1 MCLPDQTQTRAS
13 VTRER
18 LHAYLLSTVMIIA
31 VGAPAFRNPDEDS
44 YPLSTYPMF
53 SRRRGRTNTVTSALA
68 IAGEREV
75 KVPPE
80 YVANAETMQAFRTL
94 TTAVMAGGEA
104 AQTLCQAIAR
114 RLPDASDPE
123 LAHAQRVELVTE
135 SVDAIDYLAGRAKPE
150 QRRVHAR
157 CAVGQARANP

>member
-1 MCLPDQTQTRAS
+1 

-18 LHAYLLSTVMIIA
+18 LRAYLFSTVMIVA
-31 VGAPAFRNPDEDS
+31 VGAPAFRSPDEDS

-53 SRRRGRTNTVTSALA
+53 SRRRGRINTVMSALA
-68 IAGEREV
+68 IAGQRET
-75 KVPPE
+75 KIPPE

-94 TTAVMAGGEA
+94 TTAVAAGGDA
-104 AQTLCQAIAR
+104 AQALCQTIAG
-114 RLPDASDPE
+114 RLPGAKDPA
-123 LAHAQRVELVTE
+123 LARAERVELVSE

-157 CAVGQARANP
+157 CVVDQSKEVL